1 MNVIRFIKEKISMLS
16 GVDNLRSEVLEI
28 KNKNET
34 LASRVATLEERLV
47 ETSRAIATLA
57 IAHASVV
64 RELAKIMDL
73 EEKKREKKLIQ
84 RKTSDDFT
92 N

>member
-73 EEKKREKKLIQ
+73 EEKKREKKLLQ